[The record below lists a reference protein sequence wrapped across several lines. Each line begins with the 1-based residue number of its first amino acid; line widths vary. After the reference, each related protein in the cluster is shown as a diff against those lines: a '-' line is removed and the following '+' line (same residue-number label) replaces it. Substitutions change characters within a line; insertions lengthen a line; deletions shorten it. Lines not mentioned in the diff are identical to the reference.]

1 MRVYV
6 PATRAGLTRLVAEG
20 SIVPEGPSFGV
31 TPSLAGWAGA
41 DGPAGDEE
49 LELVAL
55 SEAARQSLR
64 LIAGPAGTAGTPG
77 EATEACRVVLAV
89 DVPDGAAAVDDE
101 GPEDPPGRV
110 RLARADVPLA
120 WVAAVHLD
128 EAEARPQVLAAARA
142 VGAAD
147 AGDPAAE
154 AVVAVLDVHD
164 LLWFDPVELPTL

>member
-6 PATRAGLTRLVAEG
+6 PATRAGLARLVAEG

-31 TPSLAGWAGA
+31 TPSLTGWAGA

-49 LELVAL
+49 FELVAL
-55 SEAARQSLR
+55 CEAARQSLR
-64 LIAGPAGTAGTPG
+64 LIAE
-77 EATEACRVVLAV
+77 EAAEACRVVLAV

-110 RLARADVPLA
+110 RLARAEVPLA

-128 EAEARPQVLAAARA
+128 EADARPQVLAAARA
-142 VGAAD
+142 VGSAD

-154 AVVAVLDVHD
+154 AVVAVLDAHD